1 MTYQI
6 LDGKKIAEE
15 IKQEVREEVEGL
27 IRAEGVRPGLAFVLV
42 GDDPASKVYV
52 RSKAKS
58 SEDVNIY
65 AEEIPLPAN
74 ISEEDLLNH
83 IHRLNARKDIHG
95 ILVQHPLPP
104 HIQESIVY
112 ESILP
117 GKDVDG
123 FHPFNMGK
131 LLLGDPVFVPCT
143 PLGIREILKR
153 YKVQTSGAHT
163 VIVGRSNIVGKPAAA
178 LFFQKCLDMNSTVT
192 VCHTATKNLKEHCL
206 SADILIA
213 AIGKAEFIKAD
224 MVKKDAV
231 VIDVGMNRISDA
243 AHPKGQ
249 RLVGDVDFKAVSEKV
264 KAITPVPGG
273 VGLMT
278 VAMLMKNTVKAAE
291 LALRRIPVRK
301 N

>member
-6 LDGKKIAEE
+6 LDGKKVAEE
-15 IKQEVREEVEGL
+15 IKREVREEVEGL

-58 SEDVNIY
+58 SEEVNIY

-83 IHRLNARKDIHG
+83 IHRLNSRKDIHG
-95 ILVQHPLPP
+95 ILVQHPLPS

-153 YKVQTSGAHT
+153 YKIQTSGAHT
-163 VIVGRSNIVGKPAAA
+163 VIIGRSNIVGKPAAA

-192 VCHTATKNLKEHCL
+192 VCHTATKNLKDHCL
-206 SADILIA
+206 NADILIA
-213 AIGKAEFIKAD
+213 AIGKAEFITAD
-224 MVKKDAV
+224 MVKRDAV
-231 VIDVGMNRISDA
+231 VIDVGMNRIADPK
-243 AHPKGQ
+243 HPKGH
-249 RLVGDVDFKAVSEKV
+249 RLVGDVAFKPVSEKV

-291 LALRRIPVRK
+291 LYLRRVPVRK